1 VASHSSQ
8 KVVYVAIACNL
19 LVATG
24 KYITAAITG
33 SSAMLAEAFHSTA
46 DTGNEVLLLVG
57 MKRSRRPPDRLHPF
71 GHGKLLYFYSLLVAI
86 YIFAIGGGLAVYEG
100 VTRLLHHEALS
111 VHVAWNYVILAIAAL
126 FDSYSWVISYRELSS
141 RYQPGETVWQHIIRS
156 KDPTVFT
163 IFLEDTAALL
173 GIAIAFLG
181 ILLGHIF
188 RNPYFDPAASILIG
202 LLLAAISLLLGR
214 ESGALLTGESAN
226 DARVKRIRDIVCA
239 DPDVE
244 ELGDLLTMHLGPEQ
258 VLLNA
263 DIQFRRGL
271 TIQQTEAAIDRIES
285 QIREVEPAVKRIFIE
300 AESLRSSLRRP
311 AA

>member
-1 VASHSSQ
+1 MASHSSQ

-57 MKRSRRPPDRLHPF
+57 VKRSRRPPDRLHPF

-100 VTRLLHHEALS
+100 VTRLLRHEAPS
-111 VHVAWNYVILAIAAL
+111 VHVGWNYVILAIAAL